1 MKRKVS
7 KSLLSAMVMMLLTL
21 GFSVTALQTKAY
33 FYCDA
38 KTATVQQVGA
48 GYDSVTIQWTA
59 AIGTTAPVAGYNIYL
74 NGSDAPIATVPA
86 STLSYTIQ
94 GIAENSSVTVY
105 VYPYAIDPA
114 TGAQDEGYSNYV
126 YAKTLSR
133 VTNVGYYS
141 YGFEY
146 NSSPYQGLKVQWDYL
161 ANCDGY
167 QAVLYKKNGSVVQ
180 TLNYTSR
187 WDYYNAKFTK
197 ATRKQVYYVKVRSYI
212 TLANGVQAFGD
223 WSTPLYCVP
232 DPIITSKNADVGHYS
247 IKMKWKKISGASSYT
262 IYVSNKSGKKG
273 KKVATVK
280 GNKSS
285 YTIKKVG
292 KSKVNTA
299 KKTYY
304 ITIIANAK
312 FGKSTKKSKGYYYTR
327 AYSYYY

>member
-7 KSLLSAMVMMLLTL
+7 KGLLSAMVMMLLTL

-33 FYCDA
+33 FYYNGQVA
-38 KTATVQQVGA
+38 SVQQVGA
-48 GYDSVTIQWTA
+48 TYNSVTVQWTPA
-59 AIGTTAPVAGYNIYL
+59 VGTTPVAGYNIYL
-74 NGSDAPIATVPA
+74 NDTSLPIATVPA
-86 STLSYTIQ
+86 STLSYTVQ
-94 GIAENSSVTVY
+94 GVAENSSVLVY
-105 VYPYAIDPA
+105 VKPYATDPE
-114 TGAQDEGYSNYV
+114 TGVPDEGYSA
-126 YAKTLSR
+126 YADAQTLSR

-146 NSSPYQGLKVQWDYL
+146 SSSPYQGLKVQWDYIS
-161 ANCDGY
+161 NCDGY

-180 TLNYTSR
+180 TLNYASK
-187 WDYYNAKFTK
+187 WDYYKANFTK
-197 ATRKQVYYVKVRSYI
+197 ATRKQVYYVQVRSYV
-212 TLANGVQAFGD
+212 TLANGIQAFGD
-223 WSTPLYCVP
+223 WSAPLYCVP

-247 IKMKWKKISGASSYT
+247 IKMKWKKISGASSYN

-304 ITIIANAK
+304 ITVTTNAK
-312 FGKSTKKSKGYYYTR
+312 FGKSTKTSKGYYYTR

>member
-7 KSLLSAMVMMLLTL
+7 KGLLSAMVLMLLTL

-33 FYCDA
+33 YSYWE
-38 KTATVQQVGA
+38 TVSSVTQVDA
-48 GYDSVTIQWTA
+48 GYNSVTVQWTA
-59 AIGTTAPVAGYNIYL
+59 APGAAGYYIYL
-74 NGSDAPIATVPA
+74 DSSDTPIAKVDA
-86 STLSYTIQ
+86 ATLSYTIM
-94 GIAENSSVTVY
+94 GLSENSSVTVW
-105 VYPYAIDPA
+105 VRPYGVDPA
-114 TGAQDEGYSNYV
+114 NGQEDLGFSAYV
-126 YAKTLSR
+126 YAKTLSH
-133 VTNVGYYS
+133 VTNLGYYS

-146 NSSPYQGLKVQWDYL
+146 SNSPYQGLKVQWDYI

-167 QAVLYKKNGSVVQ
+167 QAVLYKKNGQVVQ
-180 TLNYTSR
+180 TLNYTSK

-197 ATRKQVYYVKVRSYI
+197 ATRKQVYYVKVRSYV
-212 TLANGVQAFGD
+212 TLANGGQKFGD
-223 WSTPLYCVP
+223 WSSQLNCIP
-232 DPIITSKNADVGHYS
+232 DVIVTSKNSDVGHYS
-247 IKMKWKKISGASSYT
+247 IKMKWKKVTGASSYT
-262 IYVSNKSGKKG
+262 IYVSNTSGKKG

-280 GNKSS
+280 SNKTS

-304 ITIIANAK
+304 ITIITNAK